1 MIESQKTI
9 RKGSLFKM
17 SLVFP
22 IFQTVKYNL
31 VMKNSK
37 LLFQMAKLKQLN
49 LKSLVQKQ
57 RILSSSLVKRCP
69 TRAHVNI
76 IKKVTGG

>member
-1 MIESQKTI
+1 
-9 RKGSLFKM
+9 M
-17 SLVFP
+17 SLGFFP

-31 VMKNSK
+31 IMKKIK
-37 LLFQMAKLKQLN
+37 LLFQMVKLKQLN
-49 LKSLVQKQ
+49 LKSPVQKQ

-76 IKKVTGG
+76 IKKVTDG